1 MTPKKKIKDNKVN
14 QLQNITE
21 QIIWLETSPL
31 YDYRIKNGYIPVIGE
46 GDPEAKIMFI
56 GEAPGSQEAKTGRPF
71 VGRAGT
77 LLDSLL
83 KSINLGRGEIYITNI
98 VKDRPPK
105 NRTPLVG
112 EIKIYAPFL
121 LEQIEIIQPSL
132 IVTLG
137 RLAMR
142 FILKTYDLP
151 QKDKNIGE
159 LHGKAIFAQTDIGK
173 LTILPL
179 YHPAA
184 VFYNRDIEQ
193 ILKEDFKNID
203 RIINNS

>member
-83 KSINLGRGEIYITNI
+83 NSINLDRGEIYITNI